1 MENVMEAKRIP
12 RRPKI
17 IRLSKFDYM
26 FLIGLLPL
34 CINLVSSIYKAT
46 QVNWS
51 VVSNDAGT
59 SKISSGFL
67 YYFGNTI
74 DNNKI
79 IFLLSFIIIGFSLFR
94 IIQGYK
100 QKASEIRKSRKKKHS
115 T

>member
-12 RRPKI
+12 RKPKI
-17 IRLSKFDYM
+17 IKLSKFDYM

-46 QVNWS
+46 QVNWN

-79 IFLLSFIIIGFSLFR
+79 IFFISFIIIGFSLFR
-94 IIQGYK
+94 IIQGYRL
-100 QKASEIRKSRKKKHS
+100 KALEISKSRKKKHN